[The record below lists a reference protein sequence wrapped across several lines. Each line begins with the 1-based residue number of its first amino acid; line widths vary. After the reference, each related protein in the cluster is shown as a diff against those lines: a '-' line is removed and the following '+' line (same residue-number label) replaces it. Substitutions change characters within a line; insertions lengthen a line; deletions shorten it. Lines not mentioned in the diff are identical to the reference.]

1 MIGSFSKCPGL
12 QVGWMSRTIAKEGDF
27 EQAAQTLHDQLGEAS
42 TEKLN
47 TMLQSYGFGEQ

>member
-1 MIGSFSKCPGL
+1 
-12 QVGWMSRTIAKEGDF
+12 MSRTIAKEGDF

-42 TEKLN
+42 PEKLN